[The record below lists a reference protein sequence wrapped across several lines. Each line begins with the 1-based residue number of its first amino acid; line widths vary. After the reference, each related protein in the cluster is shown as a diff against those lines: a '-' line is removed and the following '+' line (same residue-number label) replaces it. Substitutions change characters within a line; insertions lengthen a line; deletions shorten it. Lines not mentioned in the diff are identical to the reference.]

1 MPTSVSPSVTT
12 SDVLKKLVCRE
23 KCFVCSQGIDLNHLV
38 SDDNYGEE
46 DPGHQSAKPR
56 WRTRLDSFHSIGAA
70 VMSCRND
77 KAPDGLSAH
86 AHLADGLL
94 HLILIK
100 SCSRPNYLRYG
111 FCMRLTFVPLWSGHH
126 WSTFSHSCDSWWD
139 VDILWWQYQRYLATI
154 CQDDGDQMVKKILS
168 LGRLMECFWLMCD
181 DHQAVDYVDKK
192 GSRSIGFWFRGTL

>member
-1 MPTSVSPSVTT
+1 MELHVIIRCRILTSNLLINSIILCRKYLAEVSFLEMPTSVSPSVTT

-111 FCMRLTFVPLWSGHH
+111 FCMRLTFVPL
-126 WSTFSHSCDSWWD
+126 
-139 VDILWWQYQRYLATI
+139 
-154 CQDDGDQMVKKILS
+154 
-168 LGRLMECFWLMCD
+168 
-181 DHQAVDYVDKK
+181 
-192 GSRSIGFWFRGTL
+192 